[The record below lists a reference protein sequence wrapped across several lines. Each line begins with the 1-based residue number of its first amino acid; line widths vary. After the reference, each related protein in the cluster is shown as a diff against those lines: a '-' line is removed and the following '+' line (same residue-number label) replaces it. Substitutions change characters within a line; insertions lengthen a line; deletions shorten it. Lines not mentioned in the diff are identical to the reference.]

1 MNRPAGRSIEFALQL
16 AALAWRSGP
25 DGLELLLV
33 TSRISRRWLIPKGW
47 PISGK
52 SDAESALQEAYEEA
66 GVLAQASKAP
76 VGEYRYI
83 KLLKDGTSV
92 PCTVH
97 VYALSVDEQLADWPE
112 RNQRDRRWFKP
123 EEAAAAVTEPD
134 LARFLTDVAE
144 GKVTVG

>member
-16 AALAWRSGP
+16 AALVWRPGA

-66 GVLAQASKAP
+66 GILAQASEKP
-76 VGEYRYI
+76 IGEYHYI

-97 VYALSVDEQLADWPE
+97 VYALAVDEQLNDWPE
-112 RNQRDRRWFKP
+112 RSQRDRRWFSP
-123 EEAAAAVTEPD
+123 ADAAAAVTEPD
-134 LARFLTDVAE
+134 LARFLSDVAR
-144 GKVTVG
+144 GAVTVE